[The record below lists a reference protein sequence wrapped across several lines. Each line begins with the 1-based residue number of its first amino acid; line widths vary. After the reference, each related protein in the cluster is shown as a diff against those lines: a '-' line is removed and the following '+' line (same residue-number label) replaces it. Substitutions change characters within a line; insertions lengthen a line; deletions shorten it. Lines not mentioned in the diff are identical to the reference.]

1 METAQEDLQKR
12 TREVSAIR
20 IGVLD
25 TDGAFTDGYFAG
37 KKWNKPGQRI
47 REEDGKEAGFSHAE
61 YVCSHIFKEN
71 PDAEILL
78 LPILGPNMKCTV
90 MELIRGIGMLID
102 RKVDIIH
109 ISAGDEHTYHPELEH
124 ICRKAYDEGILMVA
138 AHSNR
143 DVEATYPASFPFVIG
158 VRSVDEKEPGTIV
171 QIDMNKRDIIFS
183 SGYFSIYHLG
193 IPKLH
198 HGNSFACAMVTGLLS
213 HGEAGDYG
221 LVNALQKSPL
231 NRYYPYQDL
240 KTKKCYFLSNRPEE
254 FLQQKFAA
262 QVTNAAAYEK
272 FRPEILERWNN
283 GTEIEGYDT
292 VFIDHDCYSN
302 LFPYKNMLL
311 DCMKNNLQKEWVF
324 RHPLFNVS
332 ERMNFYI
339 NHGIV
344 ISQFF
349 L

>member
-1 METAQEDLQKR
+1 MIK
-12 TREVSAIR
+12 

-25 TDGAFTDGYFAG
+25 TDGEFSDIFFAEKKLDIIEQKSRAGYS
-37 KKWNKPGQRI
+37 KKS
-47 REEDGKEAGFSHAE
+47 GFSHAE
-61 YVCSHIFKEN
+61 YVCAYIYKEN

-78 LPILGPNMKCTV
+78 LPIIRPNMKCTV
-90 MELIRGIGMLID
+90 LELVWGIDVLID
-102 RKVDIIH
+102 LKVDIIN
-109 ISAGDEHTYHPELEH
+109 ISAGDEHAYHPELDH
-124 ICRKAYDEGILMVA
+124 ICRKAYSEGILIVA

-143 DVEATYPASFPFVIG
+143 DVEATYPASFPFVLG
-158 VRSVDEKEPGTIV
+158 VRSRDEREPEKIL
-171 QIDMNKRDIIFS
+171 QMDMRKRDIFFS

-213 HGEAGDYG
+213 RGEAGDYG
-221 LVNALQKSPL
+221 LVNVFQKSPL

-283 GTEIEGYDT
+283 GNEMEGYDT
-292 VFIDHDCYSN
+292 VFIDHDCYSDI
-302 LFPYKNMLL
+302 FPYKNMLL

-324 RHPLFNVS
+324 RYPLYNVS
-332 ERMNFYI
+332 ERMRFYR
-339 NHGIV
+339 NHGMV
-344 ISQFF
+344 VSQFF